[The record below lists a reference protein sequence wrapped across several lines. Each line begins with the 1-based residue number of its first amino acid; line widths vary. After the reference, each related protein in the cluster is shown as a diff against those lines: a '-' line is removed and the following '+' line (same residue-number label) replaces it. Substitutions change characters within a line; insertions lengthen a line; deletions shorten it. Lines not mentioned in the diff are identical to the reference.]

1 MVPILQKQTSKITF
15 IAMNFLYV
23 FIVRPIWCLAK
34 QHYYFHYL
42 CPQTVHWRFVLV
54 SVHLKATNLDMSDLP
69 KLKVNMK
76 SS

>member
-1 MVPILQKQTSKITF
+1 MNVYLLVF
-15 IAMNFLYV
+15 IASIKYTNLV
-23 FIVRPIWCLAK
+23 FSKTVLLFC
-34 QHYYFHYL
+34 YL
-42 CPQTVHWRFVLV
+42 CPQTTHWRFVLV